1 MKFLPPQSTVG
12 AGSLAP
18 FQVWEVGSWTPNK
31 VCPGDD
37 VIWYCGWPQ
46 MSCLRGRHASYLVI
60 EPFTLAGWGPLTV
73 QGADIIGKYPRKNG
87 RKLPEFPASP
97 PDCPSCQPKLQCLL
111 LYLAESSRELPGP
124 EQEMW
129 EFSTQP
135 WQTGVE
141 RSKASGSLT
150 SFLVFRPSDL
160 GGWLEV
166 GDFFFFF
173 LVFHL

>member
-60 EPFTLAGWGPLTV
+60 GPFTLAGWGPLTV

-97 PDCPSCQPKLQCLL
+97 PGLSQLSTQTAVSPALPG
-111 LYLAESSRELPGP
+111 RELQRAPGP
-124 EQEMW
+124 RTGNVGVLHPALTDGSGKEQ
-129 EFSTQP
+129 S
-135 WQTGVE
+135 
-141 RSKASGSLT
+141 
-150 SFLVFRPSDL
+150 
-160 GGWLEV
+160 
-166 GDFFFFF
+166 
-173 LVFHL
+173 